1 MSRVAYSFMKSE
13 RKRAASE
20 GEREAAASSNKQ
32 ACCVLDG
39 RVVDGFSNGPGGLG
53 DESLMRNTS
62 GVS

>member
-1 MSRVAYSFMKSE
+1 MKSE
-13 RKRAASE
+13 RKRKRASE

-39 RVVDGFSNGPGGLG
+39 RGVDGFSNGPGGLG
-53 DESLMRNTS
+53 DESLMRSTS